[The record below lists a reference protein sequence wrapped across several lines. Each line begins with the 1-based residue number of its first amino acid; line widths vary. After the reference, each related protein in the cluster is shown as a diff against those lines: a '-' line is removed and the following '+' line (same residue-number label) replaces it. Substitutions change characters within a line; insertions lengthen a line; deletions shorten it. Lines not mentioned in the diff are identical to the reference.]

1 MHDGGRCGA
10 PRVMKL
16 RYPLALL
23 IGMLTLAPTARA
35 AVNESIEAI
44 TIDGHRERALVA
56 RDDARP
62 VNDVLIVFS
71 GGDGHLGLTDATPPG
86 APGYIATLRR
96 DVVRPGTALVLV
108 DSPVRQP
115 RMSVEYRESPEHR
128 AWIEALIGALRSRFA
143 GARLIALGYSNGAVS
158 ALVAGRQPGVGGVVL
173 ISGIFRLYADL
184 ASFGV
189 AVPILVIHHE
199 IDRCVPPDF
208 DESFRRVLK
217 PTMIRSIAQPYEAPP
232 CGPVGAHQFFGQE
245 PVVAEIVHGW
255 LATGRAPLRAR

>member
-1 MHDGGRCGA
+1 
-10 PRVMKL
+10 VLKL
-16 RYPLALL
+16 RYPLELLVAMLALVPL
-23 IGMLTLAPTARA
+23 ARA

-44 TIDGHRERALVA
+44 TIDGHRERALVVH
-56 RDDARP
+56 DDARP
-62 VNDVLIVFS
+62 VNDVLIVFT
-71 GGDGHLGLTDATPPG
+71 GGDGHLGLTDALPRSG
-86 APGYIATLRR
+86 GGPGYVATLRR

-108 DSPVRQP
+108 DSPARQP

-128 AWIEALIGALRSRFA
+128 AWVEALIAALRSRFA
-143 GARLIALGYSNGAVS
+143 GARLIAVGYSNGAVS
-158 ALVAGRQPGVGGVVL
+158 ALVAGRQPGVGGVIL

-189 AVPILVIHHE
+189 AGPILVVHHDA
-199 IDRCVPPDF
+199 DRCVPPEF

-232 CGPVGAHQFFGQE
+232 CGPVSAHQFFGQE
-245 PVVAEIVHGW
+245 TVVAEIVHGW

>member
-1 MHDGGRCGA
+1 
-10 PRVMKL
+10 MKL

-23 IGMLTLAPTARA
+23 VAMLALVPTARA

-56 RDDARP
+56 HDDARP
-62 VNDVLIVFS
+62 VSDVLIVFT
-71 GGDGHLGLTDATPPG
+71 GGDGHLGLTDALPRPG
-86 APGYIATLRR
+86 AGPGYVATLRR

-108 DSPVRQP
+108 DSPLRQP

-128 AWIEALIGALRSRFA
+128 AWIEALIAALRARFA
-143 GARLIALGYSNGAVS
+143 GARLIAVGYSNGAVS

-189 AVPILVIHHE
+189 AVPILVVSSRSRSLRAAGI
-199 IDRCVPPDF
+199 RRG
-208 DESFRRVLK
+208 FRRVLK
-217 PTMIRSIAQPYEAPP
+217 PTMIRSIAQPS
-232 CGPVGAHQFFGQE
+232 
-245 PVVAEIVHGW
+245 
-255 LATGRAPLRAR
+255 